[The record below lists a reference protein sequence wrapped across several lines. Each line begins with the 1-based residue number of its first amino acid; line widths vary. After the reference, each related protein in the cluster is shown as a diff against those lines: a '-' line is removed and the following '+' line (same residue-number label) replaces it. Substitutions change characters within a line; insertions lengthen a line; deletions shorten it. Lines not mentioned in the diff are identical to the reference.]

1 MRWPQQDPVI
11 AAWYEK
17 KVKRDGGLKSKA
29 ITAVMRKLALSL
41 WHVARGEAFDSGKLF
56 NTRALGIAP

>member
-1 MRWPQQDPVI
+1 VI

-29 ITAVMRKLALSL
+29 ITAVMRKLVLSL
-41 WHVARGEAFDSGKLF
+41 WHVARGEVFDSRKLF
-56 NTRALGIAP
+56 DTRALGIAA